1 MSEYKSLRMPSP
13 DQPGLNPTSE
23 PEETVPASQALKSDV
38 VRMRIIDFQAAKA
51 GSMEYV
57 LEDETSVRLTPQL
70 SQVLAQ
76 VDDEGN
82 IMLGSNGMPI
92 FTFSFDMQT
101 QVIPRNRTVYVPR
114 QHQANGK
121 TSSTIML

>member
-13 DQPGLNPTSE
+13 DQPEPNQTSE
-23 PEETVPASQALKSDV
+23 TGGTVAESQALKSDV
-38 VRMRIIDFQAAKA
+38 VRMRIVDFQASKA

-82 IMLGSNGMPI
+82 IILGPNGMPI
-92 FTFSFDMQT
+92 FTFSFDVQS
-101 QVIPRNRTVYVPR
+101 QVVPRNRTVYVPR
-114 QHQANGK
+114 QHPTNGK
-121 TSSTIML
+121 ASSTITL

>member
-13 DQPGLNPTSE
+13 DQPGQNPTVEQS
-23 PEETVPASQALKSDV
+23 ETVVDTQSLKSDV
-38 VRMRIIDFQAAKA
+38 VRMRIIDFQATKA

-57 LEDETSVRLTPQL
+57 LEDETAVRLSPQL

-82 IMLGSNGMPI
+82 IVLGPSGMPI
-92 FTFSFDMQT
+92 FTFSFDVQT

-114 QHQANGK
+114 KEPTNGK
-121 TSSTIML
+121 TSSVITL

>member
-13 DQPGLNPTSE
+13 DQPGLNSTAE
-23 PEETVPASQALKSDV
+23 QAETIVAPQDLKSDV
-38 VRMRIIDFQAAKA
+38 VRMRIIDFQATKA

-57 LEDETSVRLTPQL
+57 LEDETAVRLSPQL

-82 IMLGSNGMPI
+82 IVLGPNGMPV
-92 FTFSFDMQT
+92 FTFSFDVQT
-101 QVIPRNRTVYVPR
+101 QVIPRNRTVYVSKQQPT
-114 QHQANGK
+114 NGK
-121 TSSTIML
+121 TSSTITL